1 LPAYFRL
8 TAGPYPEIVKRIR
21 LIPLLALAIVPVAA
35 HSPAGEARTAAD
47 CSVRQTGLTPLT
59 DMNRTRHRGHLGG
72 LYPAAANKPPRAHLL
87 RGLNAARRVRPIRG
101 RIGVLGIGM
110 SNAMTEF
117 SAFAKAAAQDPSTSR
132 SLTFVESP
140 GGGWDA
146 TRISKPKAVYWPN
159 LNARIRRARLTPG
172 QVQVVWLKQA
182 ISGEDR
188 PFPQDARALQTHL
201 RTIVRLLSNRFP
213 NLRLIYVSSRT
224 YGGYAVTHLN
234 PEPFAYE
241 TGFAAKWLV
250 QDGIQGRLGR
260 VWVGW
265 GPYLWTDGLAGR
277 RDGLTWACE
286 DVLEDG
292 MHPSPSG
299 VRKVSR
305 LLSEFFETDPTAK
318 TWFAPA
324 A

>member
-1 LPAYFRL
+1 MDNPNGEGGEFLVR
-8 TAGPYPEIVKRIR
+8 GRM
-21 LIPLLALAIVPVAA
+21 AA
-35 HSPAGEARTAAD
+35 
-47 CSVRQTGLTPLT
+47 VTP
-59 DMNRTRHRGHLGG
+59 DH
-72 LYPAAANKPPRAHLL
+72 PAAAEIVRTLKTLGGEP
-87 RGLNAARRVRPIRG
+87 ARRLDRAREKPVP
-101 RIGVLGIGM
+101 GVYSKYFTGE
-110 SNAMTEF
+110 AY
-117 SAFAKAAAQDPSTSR
+117 FALALLATVD
-132 SLTFVESP
+132 P

-146 TRISKPKAVYWPN
+146 TRISKPKAVYWSN
-159 LNARIRRARLTPG
+159 LDARIRGARLKRG
-172 QVQVVWLKQA
+172 QIQVVWLKQA

-299 VRKVSR
+299 VQKVSR
-305 LLSEFFETDPTAK
+305 LLSAFFETDPTAK

-324 A
+324 G

>member
-1 LPAYFRL
+1 
-8 TAGPYPEIVKRIR
+8 
-21 LIPLLALAIVPVAA
+21 
-35 HSPAGEARTAAD
+35 
-47 CSVRQTGLTPLT
+47 
-59 DMNRTRHRGHLGG
+59 
-72 LYPAAANKPPRAHLL
+72 
-87 RGLNAARRVRPIRG
+87 
-101 RIGVLGIGM
+101 M
-110 SNAMTEF
+110 SEF
-117 SAFAKAAAQDPSTSR
+117 AAFAKATAQDPSTSR
-132 SLTFVESP
+132 SLTFVEGP

-146 TRISKPKAVYWPN
+146 TRISKSKAVYWTN
-159 LNARIRRARLTPG
+159 LDARIRRARLTRG

-182 ISGEDR
+182 IAGEDR
-188 PFPQDARALQTHL
+188 PFPQDARTLQTHL
-201 RTIVRLLSNRFP
+201 RTIVRLLSTRFP

-250 QDGIQGRLGR
+250 QEGIQGRLGR

-305 LLSEFFETDPTAK
+305 LLSDFFKADPTAK

>member
-1 LPAYFRL
+1 MNALR
-8 TAGPYPEIVKRIR
+8 IVPLVALA
-21 LIPLLALAIVPVAA
+21 LIPAA
-35 HSPAGEARTAAD
+35 AYSPAGEARTGAD
-47 CSVRQTGLTPLT
+47 CSVRQTGLRPLT
-59 DMNRTRHRGHLGG
+59 DMNRSRYRGQLGG
-72 LYPAAANKPPRAHLL
+72 LYPGAANKPPRPHLR
-87 RGLNAARRVRPIRG
+87 RGLDAARRVRPIRG
-101 RIGVLGIGM
+101 KIGVVGVGM
-110 SNAMTEF
+110 SNAMAEF
-117 SAFAKAAAQDPSTSR
+117 GAFARAAAQDPTTNP
-132 SLTFVESP
+132 SLAFVEGP

-146 TRISKPKAVYWPN
+146 ERISRPGARYWTD
-159 LNARIRRARLTPG
+159 LNARLRKARVQRG

-182 ISGEDR
+182 IAGEDR
-188 PFPQDARALQTHL
+188 PFPQDARALQAHL
-201 RTIVRLLSNRFP
+201 RSIVRLLSTRFP

-224 YGGYAVTHLN
+224 YGGYAITHLN

-250 QDGIQGRLGR
+250 QESIQRRIPR

-277 RDGLTWACE
+277 RDGLTWQCD
-286 DVLEDG
+286 DVAEDG

-305 LLSEFFETDPTAK
+305 LLQDFFSSDPTTK
-318 TWFAPA
+318 TWFSPA